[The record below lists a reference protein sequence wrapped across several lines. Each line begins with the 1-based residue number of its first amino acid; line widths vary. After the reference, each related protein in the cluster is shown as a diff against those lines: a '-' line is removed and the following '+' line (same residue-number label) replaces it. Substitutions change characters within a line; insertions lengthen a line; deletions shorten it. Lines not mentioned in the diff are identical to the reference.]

1 MSHLL
6 LRAGGLFHFH
16 HGIAV
21 WTDRAAAPGVCIP
34 VGGDG
39 RRDVARGDDLA
50 FFSLSLREQAVDPR
64 VELGRLALLR
74 IEDAVEK
81 GPGKT
86 WPDDWWM

>member
-6 LRAGGLFHFH
+6 LRTGGLFHFH
-16 HGIAV
+16 HGIAAL
-21 WTDRAAAPGVCIP
+21 TDRRASTGVCVP
-34 VGGDG
+34 VVGDG
-39 RRDVARGDDLA
+39 RPDVAQGDDLA

-81 GPGKT
+81 GSGKT